1 MSFPAPGYG
10 EKALLCDSMFLIH
23 KVTSRVREIFLVKLI
38 LPRKGLYGFFYW
50 FNQLRQIRCMRDSG
64 ADFLFLR
71 ISAWQCESGRE
82 FQGIIRISSH
92 M

>member
-64 ADFLFLR
+64 ADFLFLQ
-71 ISAWQCESGRE
+71 ISA
-82 FQGIIRISSH
+82 
-92 M
+92 